1 MHNINVE
8 QTQEVV
14 VQPSPGNS
22 HQWLRPDKQ
31 RLEIGITMKF
41 LPGKILMI
49 QMLMICSL
57 TKALGS
63 TLFAAVCSYEHQ
75 HITKMMIK

>member
-1 MHNINVE
+1 MHNIDVE

-14 VQPSPGNS
+14 VQPSSGNS
-22 HQWLRPDKQ
+22 HQYLRPD
-31 RLEIGITMKF
+31 RESLEIGITMKF

-57 TKALGS
+57 TKAVGS
-63 TLFAAVCSYEHQ
+63 TLFVAVCSHEHQ